1 MELED
6 DLEEQGLDP
15 QTILEK
21 VAEFRRTLLGDE
33 VVYSEGCIV
42 FKKKLNSTI
51 FSSVPD
57 P

>member
-33 VVYSEGCIV
+33 VGYSKGCM
-42 FKKKLNSTI
+42 
-51 FSSVPD
+51 
-57 P
+57 